1 MPITKSAEKKVR
13 KDKKRTIA
21 NARYIKA
28 YKLLLNKIKK
38 KKGNLKELLN
48 QFYSAVDKA
57 AKKHV
62 IHKNK
67 AKRLKS
73 RASLLVKKISSS

>member
-1 MPITKSAEKKVR
+1 MPIIKSAKKKAR
-13 KDKKRTIA
+13 KDKKKTIA

-28 YKLLLNKIKK
+28 YEQVFTKIKK
-38 KKGNLKELLN
+38 KRGDLKELLN
-48 QFYSAVDKA
+48 QFYSRVDKA

-73 RASLLVKKISSS
+73 KISLLVKKMLSS